1 MLSGGGG
8 EGGKRGGGGGGKGG
22 GRDNLIYTAAGC
34 LWYTHTRVLA
44 LIGVLPSLEKR
55 GEACFVLSRE
65 FEKTSPALGSSRRC
79 SAARFCQFQLL
90 VYCICAQ
97 TTVLT

>member
-1 MLSGGGG
+1 VG
-8 EGGKRGGGGGGKGG
+8 EGRGGQRGGRGGGKGGG

-55 GEACFVLSRE
+55 GETCFVLSWE
-65 FEKTSPALGSSRRC
+65 FEKRSPSGGSSKGC
-79 SAARFCQFQLL
+79 LAASFCQFQLL
-90 VYCICAQ
+90 VYCICA
-97 TTVLT
+97 